1 MKKITFLLTFF
12 FFTHLVSSQDFE
24 FGEVSIEELEETSL
38 SFDKTAH
45 AAILYKNQNTYLISN
60 MSGAELVTEVHK
72 RIKIYDK
79 AGFDYVTEEISLYK
93 SGSSKEDISKL
104 KAYTYNLEDGKI
116 VKTALD
122 KDQIFETEVNKNF
135 DEVKFTM
142 PNVREG
148 SVIEFQYKFRSP
160 FIWNIDEFRF
170 QYDIPIKHL
179 RAEIR
184 TPEGFKFNQTQ
195 KGFIRFSHEQSF
207 KMDHRLGMNVNIYE
221 YVLDNIPGL
230 KEESYVDNINNY
242 RSGVMFELVSIKL
255 DNGTNKSY
263 AQSWNDVAKTIGNTD
278 DYKNELD
285 KTRAFNDELDQLLLG
300 VTDDVQKMK
309 LVFSYVKQNIQWD
322 GRDGKYF
329 DNGIKKTIKEKKGN
343 AADINLTLVAMLRY
357 AGLEANPVIIST
369 KDNSIPFFPT
379 VDRLNYVLAY
389 VKMNEEQYFLDGT
402 DDFSDINTLP
412 IRDYN
417 WQGILVDSKNMVWK
431 IIDIKEPDVSQNLY
445 SINATLNEDGALQ
458 GVLKAR
464 YTKHG
469 AYQFRRNFVS
479 KNLESYISDHET
491 KLEGIEISNYEAKNT
506 NNYEGYVTES
516 YDFNHENSCDI
527 INGKIYIRPLSFLR
541 LQSNPFVE
549 DSREYPI
556 DFGYPTKETYNI
568 IIDVPEGYEVES
580 MPDAAIIQLPNN
592 LGGFKYLLDYQNRKI
607 HLSINFEIAK
617 AMISADNFE
626 YLKEYFNQIV
636 LKESEQIVLN
646 KT

>member
-1 MKKITFLLTFF
+1 MTKFAFIAVFIC
-12 FFTHLVSSQDFE
+12 FTQLVNSQDFK

-45 AAILYKNQNTYLISN
+45 AAILYQNQNTYLISN
-60 MSGAELVTEVHK
+60 MSGAHLITEIHK

-79 AGFDYVTEEISLYK
+79 EGFDHVTEEISLYK
-93 SGSSKEDISKL
+93 SGSSQEDISKL

-116 VKTALD
+116 VKTELD
-122 KDQIFETEVNKNF
+122 KDQIFENEVNKNY
-135 DEVKFTM
+135 DQVKFTM

-170 QYDIPIKHL
+170 QYEIPIKHL

-195 KGFIRFSHEQSF
+195 KGFIRFSPEQSY

-221 YVLDNIPGL
+221 YKLDNVPGL
-230 KEESYVDNINNY
+230 KEENYVDNINNY

-255 DNGTNKSY
+255 DNGTNRSY
-263 AQSWNDVAKTIGNTD
+263 AQSWSDVAKTIGNTD

-285 KTRAFNDELDQLLLG
+285 KTRVFHEELDQLLSG
-300 VTDDVQKMK
+300 ESDDIKKMK
-309 LVFSYVKQNIQWD
+309 LVFSYVKQNLQWN

-357 AGLEANPVIIST
+357 AGLKANPVIIST
-369 KDNSIPFFPT
+369 KDNAIPFFPT

-389 VKMNEEQYFLDGT
+389 VNIEDNQYFLDGT

-417 WQGILVDSKNMVWK
+417 WQGILVDSENMIWK
-431 IIDIKEPDVSQNLY
+431 IIDIKEPEQCQNMY
-445 SINATLNEDGALQ
+445 SMKATLNEDGELQ
-458 GVLKAR
+458 GEFRAR

-479 KNLESYISDHET
+479 KNLEAYISDHET
-491 KLEGIEISNYEAKNT
+491 KHDGIEISNYEAQNT

-516 YDFNHENSCDI
+516 FDFNHENSSDI
-527 INGKIYIRPLSFLR
+527 INEKIYIRPMNFLR

-556 DFGYPTKETYNI
+556 DFGYPSKETYNI
-568 IIDVPEGYEVES
+568 TIEIPEGYEVES
-580 MPDAAIIQLPNN
+580 MPDPTIIQLPNN
-592 LGGFKYLLDYQNRKI
+592 LGGFKYLLDYQNRQI
-607 HLSINFEIAK
+607 QLSINFEIAK
-617 AMISADNFE
+617 AMISAENFE
-626 YLKEYFNQIV
+626 FLKEYFNQVVI
-636 LKESEQIVLN
+636 KESEQIIL
-646 KT
+646 KKS